1 MPSHLM
7 LWLRTVRHFPAAALG
22 HRLRL
27 RFTRKYYRPPQVPSE
42 LASEWATYFN
52 ALAPNYYPFP
62 ASFAQWQFETIP
74 EIQTFTKAQAHTLLQ
89 IGQGELLNDRF
100 LLFETLGDLK
110 VALTAHTPL
119 WRENYG
125 YLEFLRPLI
134 YFLQAEASDSPTFAQ
149 ARDLLETQINLFWQL
164 NLQSQ
169 VWSTYGVSR
178 RLLTY
183 VEILPTLTQLSTE
196 FQQSF
201 WAHFYRESL
210 YLVSFLEWDIQGN
223 HLIQNVTTW
232 LAVTMVFQQVPQLK
246 DLGNDWQAQ
255 LQTLLPKLFRE
266 QTLPDGFH
274 YERTP
279 MYHCWVLRDLLE
291 CLVRFNA
298 TTLSESVREQLIPVA
313 QRLWQAG
320 ATLRHASGQIPLF
333 GDASLPQ
340 TPDFSLLTQYAKTLA
355 GLTLPDE
362 VHLAPFQI
370 FPKAGFAIWRLNNPD
385 ASLVMDCGD
394 FGPRHLPAHSHCDL
408 ASFELHGA
416 NGPLIVDSGI
426 SEYVNSLMRDYFR
439 GTAAHNTLWFPDEEQ
454 AEFWA
459 SFRVA
464 EYPRFKGCQIHLSE
478 PEVPSAAEP
487 DSEEPQGSTPAATA
501 TISPAQTGVNPDV
514 KLGVAYEN
522 YNRHYGHQRSIESVA
537 QRFWVVKDRV
547 QLLAALETGCF
558 SLLHLHPDCQI
569 VPEQDGFIVDNQLL
583 IVPFG
588 AYLVELAEREP
599 WYQNLNLY
607 SSGFNLASPGQLIAF
622 SPDIT
627 RAFGWVLIPFA
638 NLKPPS
644 WQTDMDVLTVSFADG
659 EVLRV
664 VLT

>member
-1 MPSHLM
+1 MSSQLM
-7 LWLRTVRHFPAAALG
+7 LWLRTVRHFPVAALG

-27 RFTRKYYRPPQVPSE
+27 RLTRKYYRTPQIPLG
-42 LASEWATYFN
+42 LAEAWTSYFN
-52 ALAPNYYPFP
+52 ALPPDGYPFP
-62 ASFAQWQFETIP
+62 AGFARWQAEALP
-74 EIQTFTKAQAHTLLQ
+74 DGQAALNAQVTDLLQ
-89 IGQGELLNDRF
+89 AGQGELLNDRF
-100 LLFETLGDLK
+100 LLFGSLEDLK
-110 VALTAHTPL
+110 VALNAHTPL

-134 YFLQAEASDSPTFAQ
+134 WFLKTAANDSPEFAQ

-164 NLQSQ
+164 NLQSR

-183 VEILPTLTQLSTE
+183 IEILPLLTQLSIE
-196 FQQSF
+196 FQQNF
-201 WAHFYRESL
+201 WEHFYRESL

-223 HLIQNVTTW
+223 HLIQNVTAW
-232 LAVTMVFQQVPQLK
+232 LAVCMVFQQLPHLQTLA
-246 DLGNDWQAQ
+246 NDWQSQ
-255 LQTLLPKLFRE
+255 LETLLPKLFNE

-291 CLVRFNA
+291 CLVSLKA
-298 TTLSESVREQLIPVA
+298 TSMPDTVREPLIPIA

-340 TPDFSLLTQYAKTLA
+340 TPDYSVLTEYARTVA
-355 GLTLPDE
+355 GVILPDE
-362 VHLAPFQI
+362 IQLAPFQI
-370 FPKAGFAIWRLNNPD
+370 FPKAGFAVWRLKDP
-385 ASLVMDCGD
+385 ATSLVMDCGD

-408 ASFELHGA
+408 GSFELHGA

-426 SEYVNSLMRDYFR
+426 SEYVTSLMRDYFR

-464 EYPRFKGCQIHLSE
+464 EYPRFKGCQIHVSD
-478 PEVPSAAEP
+478 PDAPS
-487 DSEEPQGSTPAATA
+487 SEEPAPESMENATPAP
-501 TISPAQTGVNPDV
+501 ILSPQSGVNPDV

-522 YNRHYGHQRSIESVA
+522 YNRHYGHQRSIESLE

-547 QLLAALETGCF
+547 QLLAAMETGCF

-569 VPEQDGFIVDNQLL
+569 VPKQDGFIVDEQL
-583 IVPFG
+583 IIIPFG
-588 AYLVELAEREP
+588 AYLVEHAEREP

-607 SSGFNLASPGQLIAF
+607 SGGFNLASPGQLIAF

-627 RAFGWVLIPFA
+627 RSFGWVLIPFA
-638 NLKPPS
+638 NQASPH
-644 WQTDMDVLTVSFADG
+644 WEWEQDVLSVHFSD
-659 EVLRV
+659 EDIVRV
-664 VLT
+664 DLT